1 MWTELLKK
9 HGVIK
14 VPDTRTIDPFMLYLI
29 LINLG
34 KKK

>member
-1 MWTELLKK
+1 MSFEIARNINGP
-9 HGVIK
+9 H
-14 VPDTRTIDPFMLYLI
+14 TRTIDPFQLYLI